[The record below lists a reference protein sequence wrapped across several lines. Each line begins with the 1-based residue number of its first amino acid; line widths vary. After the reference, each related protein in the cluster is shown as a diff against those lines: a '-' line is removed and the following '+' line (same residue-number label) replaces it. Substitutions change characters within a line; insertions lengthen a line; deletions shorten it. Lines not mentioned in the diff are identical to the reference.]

1 MRSLAAITTDRPDSQ
16 NFFYLVVAVFDSSSD
31 CRVSDSRGG
40 LRDTS
45 LTDNNNFLSS
55 PLNRTVRPHG
65 PVKNVT
71 IVIEEALTNSGRL
84 ILYCISATFT
94 KI

>member
-1 MRSLAAITTDRPDSQ
+1 MRSLAAITTDEPDSQ
-16 NFFYLVVAVFDSSSD
+16 NFFYIVVAVFDSSSD

-55 PLNRTVRPHG
+55 PLNHIVRRHG

-71 IVIEEALTNSGRL
+71 IVIEEALTNSGRSIMCRMKHNL
-84 ILYCISATFT
+84 P
-94 KI
+94 